1 MSRGLPESRNRTLRE
16 GRALRRTGLA
26 VLSGLSALLMVLSF
40 ASGAAAE
47 PSEEELRK
55 EIDRFGK
62 SLTVVVEKYNQAREK
77 LKATKLKAAK
87 LNKELAPMQERV
99 DRLYAETGA
108 MAAAA
113 YKGGQASVVDAILT
127 SGSPATLMDQMATLE
142 ILATKRNAQIK
153 TLNLAKADLDQKKA
167 QIDELL
173 GAQSKLAKDLAARK
187 KQIQGQIDKL
197 EEMYEKTYG
206 PLNPPQP
213 PPPTAPTVTSGE
225 AQTVVNF
232 AYAQLGEPYVFGA
245 AGPDSWDCS
254 GLTMGAYAR
263 IGVSL
268 PHSASGQWSAT
279 RRVSRSNLRPGDLV
293 FFYSDLH
300 HVGIYVGGGM
310 MIHAPQP
317 GESVSKIGMSYM
329 PYAGAGRP

>member
-1 MSRGLPESRNRTLRE
+1 
-16 GRALRRTGLA
+16 
-26 VLSGLSALLMVLSF
+26 MVLSF
-40 ASGAAAE
+40 ASGASAS
-47 PSEEELRK
+47 PGEEELRK

-87 LNKELAPMQERV
+87 LNKELKPLQDRV

-113 YKGGQASVVDAILT
+113 YKGGQASMVDAILG
-127 SGSPATLMDQMATLE
+127 SGSPATLIDQMSTLE
-142 ILATKRNAQIK
+142 ILAGKRNAQIR

-167 QIDELL
+167 AIDALL
-173 GAQSKLAKDLAARK
+173 GEQTKLAKDLAAKK

-213 PPPTAPTVTSGE
+213 PPADPPAVSSGD

-232 AYAQLGEPYVFGA
+232 VHAQLGEPYVFGA
-245 AGPDSWDCS
+245 EGPGSWDCS
-254 GLTMGAYAR
+254 GLTMMAYR
-263 IGVSL
+263 QIGVSL

-279 RRVSRSNLRPGDLV
+279 RRVSRSNLRPGDIV

-300 HVGIYVGGGM
+300 HNGIYIGGGM

-317 GESVSKIGMSYM
+317 GEYVEKISMSYM

>member
-1 MSRGLPESRNRTLRE
+1 M
-16 GRALRRTGLA
+16 
-26 VLSGLSALLMVLSF
+26 MVLSF
-40 ASGAAAE
+40 ASTASAE

-55 EIDRFGK
+55 EINRFGK

-87 LNKELAPMQERV
+87 LNKQLKPLQDRV

-108 MAAAA
+108 MAAVA
-113 YKGGQASVVDAILT
+113 YKGGQASMVDAILT
-127 SGSPATLMDQMATLE
+127 SGSPATLIDQMSTLE
-142 ILATKRNAQIK
+142 ILAAKRNDQIK
-153 TLNLAKADLDQKKA
+153 ELNVAKADLDQKKA
-167 QIDELL
+167 AIDTLL
-173 GAQSKLAKDLAARK
+173 GEQAKLAKDLAAKK

-213 PPPTAPTVTSGE
+213 PPADPPTVSSGD

-232 AYAQLGEPYVFGA
+232 AYAQIGEPYVFGA
-245 AGPDSWDCS
+245 AGPGSWDCS
-254 GLTMGAYAR
+254 GLVMGAYAS

-279 RRVSRSNLRPGDLV
+279 RRVSRSNLRPGDIV

-300 HVGIYVGGGM
+300 HDAIYVGGGM
-310 MIHAPQP
+310 VIHAPQP
-317 GESVSKIGMSYM
+317 GEYVEKTSMSYM